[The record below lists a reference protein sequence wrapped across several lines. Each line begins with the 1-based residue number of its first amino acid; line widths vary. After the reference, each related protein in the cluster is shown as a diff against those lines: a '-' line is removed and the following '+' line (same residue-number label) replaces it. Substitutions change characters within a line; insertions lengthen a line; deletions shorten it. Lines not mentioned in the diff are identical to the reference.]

1 MNGSEQLADIARIFD
16 RSASAAAVVNGCGEV
31 LYRNSSCIR
40 LFDEVRS
47 DSGLPD
53 LSAIHSGLS
62 YERSVMWGIRRFRL
76 CVTPLGGDSSLVNII
91 PENENYISML
101 SAAVRKAAGNAAEYM
116 ESLSECCTDSGIAAL
131 NGIDGALLTL
141 LSEALIPEE
150 LELLGS
156 TAASDYEIICI
167 SETVRRFVRE
177 LDSAVMTLPMQLF
190 VSDIDGN
197 IESGLYSR
205 ISSNALRLLMMDF
218 ISECMDGEY
227 RIEGAGIRLARDGFE
242 NYAVLELSCGFIGHT
257 ENIPENR
264 ALSVPTGMRPVR
276 ELERALAKKF
286 GCEISHR
293 ADSVMSVLRV
303 RIPLCELNEA
313 NAVRYP
319 LRFYGQAS
327 EFSDIRAYLARH
339 GMNSRYKKK
348 G

>member
-1 MNGSEQLADIARIFD
+1 MNGSEQLAEIARIFD
-16 RSASAAAVVNGCGEV
+16 GSASAAAVVNGCGEV

-91 PENENYISML
+91 PERANYIPML
-101 SAAVRKAAGNAAEYM
+101 SAAVRKAAGNAAQYM
-116 ESLSECCTDSGIAAL
+116 DRLSECCTDSGIAAL
-131 NGIDGALLTL
+131 NGLDGALLTL

-156 TAASDYEIICI
+156 TSAAGYEVICI
-167 SETVRRFVRE
+167 SETVRQLVRE
-177 LDSAVMTLPMQLF
+177 LDSAAMTLPMKLF

-197 IESGLYSR
+197 IASGLYAR
-205 ISSNALRLLMMDF
+205 ISSNALRLLMIDF

-227 RIEGAGIRLARDGFE
+227 CIEGAGIRLARDGFE
-242 NYAVLELSCGFIGHT
+242 NYAVMELSCGYIGHT
-257 ENIPENR
+257 ENIPKNR
-264 ALSVPTGMRPVR
+264 AVSVLPEMRPVR
-276 ELERALAKKF
+276 ELERVLAEKF
-286 GCEISHR
+286 GCEISHG

-303 RIPLCELNEA
+303 RIPLCEPDEA
-313 NAVRYP
+313 SALRYP
-319 LRFYGQAS
+319 LRYFDHAS

-339 GMNSRYKKK
+339 GINSRYKKK